1 MPILTCMTAVLSHD
15 QAFARSE
22 AHAVALRMVQAVGS
36 VLAGRRSQ
44 IEIVTACALAGGHVL
59 IEDLPGVGK
68 TLLAQSLAAAT
79 GGSFARVQGTS
90 DLLPADVV
98 GSLAPNAE
106 GLGLHFRPG
115 PVFAN
120 VVLFDELNRANPRT
134 QSALLEVMEE
144 GSVTVDGQSHPVPT
158 PFMVVATQNPIE
170 MAGTYPLAEGVTD
183 RFMAAISLGRAEAE
197 EEVDVLTGRRGRT
210 QLGAVERVATLP
222 AIVDARQA
230 VQGVHLA
237 EPVARFA
244 VDILRA
250 TRSHPRIRI
259 GASTRAGVAMVAL
272 ARAFALMDDR
282 DHVAPH
288 DVSRAADCSLAHR
301 VVVSSHEHGAA
312 AEVVAE
318 CLASVPAP
326 RR

>member
-1 MPILTCMTAVLSHD
+1 MTAVLTHD
-15 QAFARSE
+15 PVVARAEAQAIAQRL
-22 AHAVALRMVQAVGS
+22 VASLGG
-36 VLAGRRSQ
+36 VLAGRREQ
-44 IEIVTACALAGGHVL
+44 IEVLTACALAGGHLL

-68 TLLAQSLAAAT
+68 TLMAQTVAAAV
-79 GGSFARVQGTS
+79 GGTFARVQGTS

-144 GSVTVDGQSHPVPT
+144 GSVTVDGDSHPVPT
-158 PFMVVATQNPIE
+158 PFMVVATQNPVE

-183 RFMAAISLGRAEAE
+183 RFMAAMSLGRADSD
-197 EEVDVLTGRRGRT
+197 EEVAVLTGRRGRA
-210 QLGAVERVATLP
+210 QLAEVAAVASLHDIEQGRA
-222 AIVDARQA
+222 A
-230 VQGVHLA
+230 VQSVHLA
-237 EPVARFA
+237 EPVARYA

-250 TRSHPRIRI
+250 TRTHPRIRI
-259 GASTRAGVAMVAL
+259 GASTRAGVSMVAL
-272 ARAFALMDDR
+272 ARAFALMDGR

-288 DVSRAADCSLAHR
+288 DVTRAANCALAHR
-301 VVVSSHEHGAA
+301 VVVSSHERGAA
-312 AEVVAE
+312 QEVVAE
-318 CLASVPAP
+318 CLAAVPAP

>member
-1 MPILTCMTAVLSHD
+1 MAERLVHT
-15 QAFARSE
+15 
-22 AHAVALRMVQAVGS
+22 VGA
-36 VLAGRRSQ
+36 VLAGRRDQ
-44 IEIVTACALAGGHVL
+44 IEIVAACLLAGGHVL
-59 IEDLPGVGK
+59 IEDVPGVGK
-68 TLLAQSLAAAT
+68 TLLAQSVAAAA
-79 GGSFARVQGTS
+79 GGSFSRVQGTS

-144 GSVTVDGQSHPVPT
+144 GRVTVDGATHPVPT
-158 PFMVVATQNPIE
+158 PFMVVATQNPVE

-183 RFMAAISLGRAEAE
+183 RFMAAVSLGRADAD

-210 QLGAVERVATLP
+210 QL
-222 AIVDARQA
+222 
-230 VQGVHLA
+230 
-237 EPVARFA
+237 
-244 VDILRA
+244 
-250 TRSHPRIRI
+250 
-259 GASTRAGVAMVAL
+259 AGVSQVASMRTIDGRPAPRCRPSISPRPSL
-272 ARAFALMDDR
+272 ATWSTCCAPRVSIRGSASARRRAPVSPSWRSARAFALMDGR

-288 DVSRAADCSLAHR
+288 DITRAAGCSLSHR

>member
-1 MPILTCMTAVLSHD
+1 MTAVVASD
-15 QAFARSE
+15 P
-22 AHAVALRMVQAVGS
+22 AVARPAATRIATSLVESVAG
-36 VLAGRRSQ
+36 VLAGRHDQ
-44 IEIVTACALAGGHVL
+44 IEVAAACGGHLL

-68 TLLAQSLAAAT
+68 TLLAQSMAASV

-98 GSLAPNAE
+98 GSLAPTPE

-144 GSVTVDGQSHPVPT
+144 GHVTVDGHTHPVPT
-158 PFMVVATQNPIE
+158 PFVVVATQSPVE
-170 MAGTYPLAEGVTD
+170 MAGTYPLAEGGTD
-183 RFMAAISLGRAEAE
+183 RFMATISLGRTSVE

-210 QLGAVERVATLP
+210 QLAHVGRIASLGELA
-222 AIVDARQA
+222 AARSA

-237 EPVARFA
+237 EPVARYA
-244 VDILRA
+244 VALLHA
-250 TRSHPRIRI
+250 TRAHPRVRV
-259 GASTRAGVAMVAL
+259 GASTRAGVSMVAL
-272 ARAFALMDDR
+272 ARAFAVLSDR
-282 DHVAPH
+282 DFVAPH
-288 DVSRAADCSLAHR
+288 DVSRAAECSLPHR
-301 VVVSSHEHGAA
+301 VAVTGHEHGAA

-318 CLASVPAP
+318 CLAAVPAP

>member
-1 MPILTCMTAVLSHD
+1 MTAVLPND
-15 QAFARSE
+15 LAAARAE
-22 AHAVALRMVQAVGS
+22 AHGLARRMVDVVGS
-36 VLAGRRSQ
+36 VLAGRSEQ
-44 IEIVTACALAGGHVL
+44 IEVLTACALAGGHLL

-68 TLLAQSLAAAT
+68 TLMAQSVAAAA

-98 GSLAPNAE
+98 GSLVPNAE

-120 VVLFDELNRANPRT
+120 VVLFDELNRSNPRT

-144 GSVTVDGQSHPVPT
+144 RRVTVDGSTHPVPE
-158 PFMVVATQNPIE
+158 PFMVVATQNPVE

-183 RFMAAISLGRAEAE
+183 RFMAAISLGRAAAE

-210 QLGAVERVATLP
+210 QLPTVPVVAELP
-222 AIVDARQA
+222 ALLAAQVA
-230 VQGVHLA
+230 VQRIHLA
-237 EPVARFA
+237 EPVARYA

-250 TRSHPRIRI
+250 TREHPRIRI
-259 GASTRAGVAMVAL
+259 GASTRAGVSMVAL

-288 DVSRAADCSLAHR
+288 DIGRAADCALAHR
-301 VVVSSHEHGAA
+301 IAVAGHERGAA
-312 AEVVAE
+312 AELVAE
-318 CLASVPAP
+318 CLAAVPAP

>member
-1 MPILTCMTAVLSHD
+1 MTAVLSHD

-22 AHAVALRMVQAVGS
+22 AHGVSLRLVEAVSS
-36 VLAGRRSQ
+36 VLAGRRDQ
-44 IEIVTACALAGGHVL
+44 IEIVTACVLAGGHVL

-68 TLLAQSLAAAT
+68 TLLAQSVAAAA

-144 GSVTVDGQSHPVPT
+144 GCVTVDGDGHPVPS
-158 PFMVVATQNPIE
+158 PFMVVATQNPVE

-183 RFMAAISLGRAEAE
+183 RFMAAISLGRAEAD

-210 QLGAVERVATLP
+210 QLAAVGRVATLP
-222 AIVDARQA
+222 GILEAQQTT
-230 VQGVHLA
+230 QGVHLA
-237 EPVARFA
+237 EPVARYA

-250 TRSHPRIRI
+250 TRAHPRIRI
-259 GASTRAGVAMVAL
+259 GASTRAGVSMVAL
-272 ARAFALMDDR
+272 ARSFALMDGR

-288 DVSRAADCSLAHR
+288 DIARAASCSLTHR
-301 VVVSSHEHGAA
+301 VVVSSHERGAT